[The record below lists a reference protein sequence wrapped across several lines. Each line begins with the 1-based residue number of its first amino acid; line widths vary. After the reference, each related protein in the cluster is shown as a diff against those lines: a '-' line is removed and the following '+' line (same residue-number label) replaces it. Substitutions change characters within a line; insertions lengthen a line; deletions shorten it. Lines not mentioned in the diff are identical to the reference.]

1 MSPALPAAALLLTMS
16 IQNPAERT
24 IVDFQSNPATDQWQ
38 IVNDDVM
45 GGVSASSLECV
56 DGFAVFRGAVSLEN
70 NGGFASVRTLLP
82 PMDLAG
88 CDAILIRVRG
98 DGKRYKFTARMQPN
112 PDSAIY
118 QASFTTK
125 SGQWEQHRLPLKEFL
140 PSYRGRV
147 LHGQPPL
154 DPAQMHSIGLLIS
167 DQQEGSFRLEIAW
180 IRLASPSD
188 PP

>member
-38 IVNDDVM
+38 IVNDDV
-45 GGVSASSLECV
+45 
-56 DGFAVFRGAVSLEN
+56 
-70 NGGFASVRTLLP
+70 
-82 PMDLAG
+82 
-88 CDAILIRVRG
+88 
-98 DGKRYKFTARMQPN
+98 
-112 PDSAIY
+112 SAIY